1 MQKLKDGRD
10 LDALG
15 KEKKKKNASG
25 SGEEWIEEPARS
37 INEEYNLAQIM
48 QVLVGCGTGFGFF
61 I

>member
-15 KEKKKKNASG
+15 KEKKKKKVSG

-48 QVLVGCGTGFGFF
+48 QVLVGCGTEFEFF